1 LIGLLRGV
9 TVEAILAQ
17 KPVPGPGEFQGNERF
32 IIESVLGEGGMGVVY
47 RARDLR
53 RSSTVA
59 LKTMT
64 RLDAA
69 ALLRFKQ
76 EFRALAD
83 IAHPSVVQLFE
94 LFAEGD
100 QWFFTMELLE
110 GTDFVSYVRGG
121 ARWARVRPR
130 PLPTPTATESGFRKH
145 VASAPTIDA
154 WVVDGPLERQD
165 LLATPRR
172 GEGVG
177 DEAKLRV
184 ALLDLLGGV
193 LAIHAAGRL
202 HRDIKPSNV
211 MVTPEARVVLLDF
224 GVVGEVGQG
233 AERIEDLVL
242 GTPAYMAPEQA
253 RAALVGPPADFY
265 ALGVMM
271 YEALTGQLPF
281 DGPPQEVLYAK
292 QQRLPRP
299 PSEIVAGVPDD
310 LDALCLE
317 LLSPTPDERPQG
329 MEILERLRSA
339 PGIQPAAY
347 SLAPAS
353 ASGSARAFVG
363 REAELAVLRQGLRRA
378 ARGEP
383 VLTLVSGPS
392 GIGKTTLVQRFL
404 KEAGQTPR
412 TLVLSGRCYERESVP
427 FKGLDSVVD
436 ELSRWLSLMPQPEL
450 TALLPVHTAELLR
463 VFPVLR
469 GAPLLERRSD
479 EQGALGEPQELRR
492 RAFMALRAL
501 LGAIADDRPL
511 LVYIDDLQWTDV
523 DSVALLE
530 QVMHA
535 PGAPAL
541 SLIISYR
548 SDAVGKSAPLDALLG
563 LASRLAPSTR
573 VERLELGRL
582 AYRECAHLAALS
594 LGERSAAAPEVV
606 QRIAQE
612 SQGLPLFVSELSA
625 WQRTAGSEASS
636 RAISL
641 DAVIQSR
648 VELLP
653 ADERWLLEVLCI
665 AGGPLPL
672 EVADEVAE
680 VTGGEALRGR
690 LRVAKL
696 TRTVDGSEREL
707 LDVYHARIRESLL
720 CGIGPERKRSL
731 HARLAARLE
740 REPGVDAG
748 VLVQHFIA
756 AGQAE
761 RAKRYVLVAAESA
774 ERALAFLRAASLY
787 MSAIELEVARPRWL
801 LERSVGDMLLS
812 AGRAAEAAAAFASA
826 VHHAPTS
833 EKTAL
838 RRLAAEHFLKSGV
851 ETEGLRMLR
860 EALADVKL
868 GYPETTASA
877 LVSLIG
883 NRTRL
888 KLRGLRFTPSGA
900 VPPAKLERI
909 DVAFAASSGL
919 ALFDVVR
926 AADFGAR
933 HLLLALDGGEP
944 IRICRAL
951 AIEAS
956 SRAAVDAHGRDG
968 IDSLVRTAEGLATR
982 SNDPHAIGLAR
993 LAAGLV
999 RVFSGEWRAAHHT
1012 LVAAE
1017 QMIRGRCR
1025 GVHWEL
1031 ANAVAWSVNALI
1043 LCGEL
1048 RQASERVPEQ
1058 LREAQER
1065 GDRFA
1070 LMHMIYP
1077 AAITAIVA
1085 DDPDTADRIAREFPK
1100 AGGEFSDRFTGG
1112 HWGSLISRVSA
1123 NRYRGR
1129 GRLAYEEM
1137 EVEYQRI
1144 KAAHFLRVHMMR
1156 VCTTFERALCA
1167 LSAAEDGR
1175 ERAPLWR
1182 LAESCARELLADRP
1196 DYAAP
1201 MGHHVLGCLR
1211 AQQGQTEAAIAALD
1225 RAILGLGRVDMGYLA
1240 NCAKS
1245 RRGALAGGELGR
1257 ELVQASR
1264 AWLFDQGI
1272 VNVERCLAMSAPGF
1286 RGARG

>member
-1 LIGLLRGV
+1 MPGV
-9 TVEAILAQ
+9 TVEAILAP
-17 KPVPGPGEFQGNERF
+17 KPAPRDFRGNDRF
-32 IIESVLGEGGMGVVY
+32 VIEDVLGEGGMGVVY
-47 RARDLR
+47 RARDQR
-53 RSSTVA
+53 RASTVA

-64 RLDAA
+64 RLDPA
-69 ALLRFKQ
+69 ALLRFKK

-83 IAHPSVVQLFE
+83 IAHPSVVQLYE

-110 GTDFVSYVRGG
+110 GIDFVSHVRGVEPG
-121 ARWARVRPR
+121 SIGPGRRLRTR
-130 PLPTPTATESGFRKH
+130 TASASGFREQ
-145 VASAPTIDA
+145 VASAPTVDA
-154 WVVDGPLERQD
+154 WLADSGVDGPE
-165 LLATPRR
+165 LLATPGTGNR
-172 GEGVG
+172 VG
-177 DEAKLRV
+177 DEQRLRA
-184 ALLDLLGGV
+184 ALIDLLGGV

-211 MVTPEARVVLLDF
+211 IVTPEGRVVLLDF
-224 GVVGEVGQG
+224 GVVGEVGKAG
-233 AERIEDLVL
+233 ERLEDLVL

-253 RAALVGPPADFY
+253 RASLVGPPADFY
-265 ALGVMM
+265 SLGVMM

-281 DGPPQEVLYAK
+281 DGPPRDVLYAK
-292 QQRLPRP
+292 QRRRPRP
-299 PSEIVAGVPDD
+299 PSEIVDGVPED
-310 LDALCLE
+310 LGALCLE
-317 LLSPTPDERPQG
+317 LLEPAPEQRPSGTQ
-329 MEILERLRSA
+329 IFERLQGA
-339 PGIQPAAY
+339 PSQAPSSVY
-347 SLAPAS
+347 SLAPS
-353 ASGSARAFVG
+353 SSTGSARAFVG
-363 REAELAVLRQGLRRA
+363 REAELAALRQGLRRA

-383 VLTLVSGPS
+383 VLTLVSGAS

-412 TLVLSGRCYERESVP
+412 TLVLSGRCYEREAVP

-436 ELSRWLSLMPQPEL
+436 ELSRWLSLVPPHEL
-450 TALLPVHTAELLR
+450 SALLPAQTAELLR

-469 GAPLLERRSD
+469 GVPTLERHSGQP
-479 EQGALGEPQELRR
+479 ELGEPQELRR

-511 LVYIDDLQWTDV
+511 VVHIDDLQWTDV

-530 QVMHA
+530 QVLLA
-535 PGAPAL
+535 PGAPGML
-541 SLIISYR
+541 LIGSFR
-548 SDAVGKSAPLDALLG
+548 SDAVGKSAALGEL
-563 LASRLAPSTR
+563 LRLSERVEQSAR

-582 AYRECAHLAALS
+582 TYRDCAQLAALS
-594 LGERSAAAPEVV
+594 LGEGAESTPEVV
-606 QRIAQE
+606 QRIAEE

-625 WQRTAGSEASS
+625 WQRAAGGDEASA
-636 RAISL
+636 AISL
-641 DAVIQSR
+641 DSVIRSR

-653 ADERWLLEVLCI
+653 AEERALLEVLCV
-665 AGGPLPL
+665 AGGPLSL
-672 EVADEVAE
+672 SLVDQVAGVED
-680 VTGGEALRGR
+680 GEALRAR

-696 TRTVDGSEREL
+696 TRSAAGGEREL
-707 LDVYHARIRESLL
+707 IDVYHARIRESLL
-720 CGIGPERKRSL
+720 GGVDAERKRGI
-731 HARLAARLE
+731 HARLAAGLE
-740 REPGVDAG
+740 SESGADAG
-748 VLVQHFIA
+748 VLVEHFFA
-756 AGQAE
+756 AGDAE
-761 RAKRYVLVAAESA
+761 GARRHVLVAAETA
-774 ERALAFLRAASLY
+774 ERGLAFLRAARFY
-787 MSAIELEVARPRWL
+787 RVAIELEGARPRWE

-812 AGRAAEAAAAFASA
+812 AGRASEAAAAFASA
-826 VHHAPTS
+826 VHYAPDG

-851 ETEGLRMLR
+851 ETEGLRLLR
-860 EALADVKL
+860 EALSDVKL

-877 LVSLIG
+877 LISLLG
-883 NRTRL
+883 NRARL
-888 KLRGLRFTPSGA
+888 KLRGLRFSLSEA
-900 VPPAKLERI
+900 APATSELERI

-919 ALFDVVR
+919 AMFDVVR

-956 SRAAVDAHGRDG
+956 SRAAVDTHRRDG
-968 IDSLVRTAEGLATR
+968 IDSLVRTAESLATR
-982 SNDPHAIGLAR
+982 SNDPHAIALAR
-993 LAAGLV
+993 LAGGLV
-999 RVFSGEWRAAHHT
+999 RVFSGEWRAAQAA
-1012 LVAAE
+1012 LGAAE
-1017 QMIRGRCR
+1017 QIIRERCR

-1031 ANAVAWSVNALI
+1031 ANAVAWSMNALI

-1048 RQASERVPEQ
+1048 KQAAERLPEH
-1058 LREAQER
+1058 LHEAQER

-1129 GRLAYEEM
+1129 GKLAHEDM

-1167 LSAAEDGR
+1167 LSAVEDGGDR
-1175 ERAPLWR
+1175 PELWR
-1182 LAESCARELLADRP
+1182 LAERCARELLADRP

-1201 MGHHVLGCLR
+1201 MGHHVLGCLL
-1211 AQQGQTEAAIAALD
+1211 AQQGRTEAAIAALD

-1240 NCAKS
+1240 SCARA

-1257 ELVQASR
+1257 ELLQASR
-1264 AWLFDQGI
+1264 ARLIEEGI
-1272 VNVERCLAMSAPGF
+1272 VNVEHCLDMSAPGF
-1286 RGARG
+1286 RGASP